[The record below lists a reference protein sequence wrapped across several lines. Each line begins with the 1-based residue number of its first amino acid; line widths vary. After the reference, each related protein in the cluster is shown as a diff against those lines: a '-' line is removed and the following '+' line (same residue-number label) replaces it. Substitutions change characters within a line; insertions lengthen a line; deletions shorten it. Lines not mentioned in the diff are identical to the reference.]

1 VFHWEVLIIPAIAL
15 VVWIL
20 TTLFRG
26 GENAQMPPR
35 REGDEFAPKR
45 PATSLDR
52 TLEEAR
58 RRRQQ
63 PVRRPTLRPEVR
75 RPVLLEEVKEP
86 PRPPAPAKPIVLQL
100 AEPEPP
106 RPQPRA
112 EFAPPPPPSA
122 PAAAPPAR
130 VAEVPQV
137 ATQPASPVVS
147 QVRQLL
153 RSPRSAAAAF
163 VLREVLGAPRC
174 RRRLS

>member
-1 VFHWEVLIIPAIAL
+1 MFHWEVLIIPAIAL

-26 GENAQMPPR
+26 AENAQLPPR
-35 REGDEFAPKR
+35 RERDEFAPTR

-58 RRRQQ
+58 RRRQP
-63 PVRRPTLRPEVR
+63 PVRRPLPRPEVR

-86 PRPPAPAKPIVLQL
+86 PRPRAPAKPIVLQL

-106 RPQPRA
+106 RPQPRP
-112 EFAPPPPPSA
+112 EFAPAPPPRA
-122 PAAAPPAR
+122 PAAALPAPVADVAR
-130 VAEVPQV
+130 VVP
-137 ATQPASPVVS
+137 QPASPVLA

-163 VLREVLGAPRC
+163 VLREILGPPRC
-174 RRRLS
+174 RRRR